1 VDRRGCSLPGVEEPD
16 ERELATRQAEIAAAM
31 EETQRRQEALQKRQ
45 DALLE
50 QLQKLDRAIDSKTP
64 EDD

>member
-1 VDRRGCSLPGVEEPD
+1 VD
-16 ERELATRQAEIAAAM
+16 EREEKPDLPTRQSEIATAM

-50 QLQKLDRAIDSKTP
+50 QLRKLDRALDKDEP
-64 EDD
+64 EPS

>member
-1 VDRRGCSLPGVEEPD
+1 
-16 ERELATRQAEIAAAM
+16 M

-50 QLQKLDRAIDSKTP
+50 QLQKLDRAIERDTP
-64 EDD
+64 QGD